1 MLKYDNNI
9 YRSICKICSPCS
21 SFVTGSAQRQY
32 LFPETAHTKQGVSQ
46 SCNKPSMTF
55 CQCWWHLIWNRLTIY
70 TVLITQRYFWSIWLL
85 VGNVCVCLCA
95 DNDTLLSLC
104 CVKWSSRNNFG
115 RYIHVCSNSCRGT
128 GHIQLESD
136 EVVREG
142 SGGWHGL
149 FCTET

>member
-9 YRSICKICSPCS
+9 TDPFAK
-21 SFVTGSAQRQY
+21 SAAPAPLLSQAVHKDNTCFQRQ
-32 LFPETAHTKQGVSQ
+32 LTLKQEVSQ

-95 DNDTLLSLC
+95 DSDTLLSLC

-115 RYIHVCSNSCRGT
+115 RYIHICSNSCRGT